1 MLIVTT
7 PVRYLRP
14 RHHPSQEGSTEL
26 AGQYLSESPAAQKAR
41 EVAADAANATCAD
54 GRSTVRE

>member
-14 RHHPSQEGSTEL
+14 THHPSTEGSTEL
-26 AGQYLSESPAAQKAR
+26 ARQYLAESPAAQKASA
-41 EVAADAANATCAD
+41 VAADAAT
-54 GRSTVRE
+54 